1 MKKKTFTLTPDQELA
16 FQEMKS
22 GKNIFLTGEAG
33 TGKSFVTSAFIDW
46 CDENNKN
53 ILVTAPTGIAAI
65 NIQGETIHRAFE
77 LDFSPKINIPH
88 KTPRVMKAT
97 NVVLIDEI
105 SMCRVDVFE
114 YVMKTIHLAEKK
126 YKKKIQI
133 IVVGDFFQLPPV
145 VTKDIKDIL
154 SYKWKSKDFYAFE
167 SDEWDKANFS
177 YVMLKKVVRQNEPEF
192 IGNLNKA
199 RYGDRSCVQYF
210 NTRYTEKDS
219 KGINITA
226 WNQEAQKINEAE
238 LAKLSGEAWKSN
250 AEYSGSFKAG
260 DCLAEDELMLKV
272 GARVMTLVNDKAMLY
287 QNGSLGTVTALKKG
301 SITVKLDDNGFVV
314 AIEKHTWKSYK
325 YSMEDATDDDG
336 NEIKKLRKEVNGT
349 CEQFPVKLAY
359 AITMHKSQGQTF
371 DSVRLYPKT
380 FSAGQLYVA
389 LSRARTIEGLTL
401 AKPLEPWSLRAD
413 MAVKDFYGNNVIP
426 NNIVTEEN
434 IKKMFEPKQSE
445 TKESSVQP
453 SNEEWHEVIFDKE
466 ESDKVLDCKINTEN
480 SEDLSHQI
488 WSETRTGGGNVPEEV
503 IINTTPYVPDEGTV
517 EQIDLFEKK
526 PKEVKPSVTIKEA
539 TMEIMSFMMEQ
550 TEMTKEIEQFLD
562 YIRKNQK

>member
-77 LDFSPKINIPH
+77 LDFSPKINAPH
-88 KTPRVMKAT
+88 KVPRVMKAT

-133 IVVGDFFQLPPV
+133 ILVGDFFQLPPV
-145 VTKDIKDIL
+145 VTKDIKGIL

-167 SDEWDKANFS
+167 SEEWEKANLS

-192 IGNLNKA
+192 IENLNKA
-199 RYGDRSCVQYF
+199 RYGDRSCAQYF
-210 NTRYTEKDS
+210 NTRYTEKDN

-226 WNQEAQKINEAE
+226 WNQDAQKINETQ
-238 LAKLSGEAWKSN
+238 LAKLEGKVWKSN

-260 DCLAEDELMLKV
+260 DCLAEDELALKV

-301 SITVKLDDNGFVV
+301 SISVKLDDSGYVV
-314 AIEKHTWKSYK
+314 EIEKHTWKSYK
-325 YSMEDATDDDG
+325 YTMEDATDDKG
-336 NEIKKLRKEVNGT
+336 EEIKKLKKEISGT

-389 LSRARTIEGLTL
+389 LSRAKTIEGLTL
-401 AKPLEPWSLRAD
+401 AKPMDPWSLRSD
-413 MAVKDFYGNNVIP
+413 ISVKDFYNNTVIP
-426 NNIVTEEN
+426 SNIVIEEN
-434 IKKMFEPKQSE
+434 IKKMFEPKE
-445 TKESSVQP
+445 NTTQP
-453 SNEEWHEVIFDKE
+453 VEDGWHEVTIDE
-466 ESDKVLDCKINTEN
+466 GESKGAVVDDG
-480 SEDLSHQI
+480 DLSKQI
-488 WSETRTGGGNVPEEV
+488 WSESRTGGGKVEEEI
-503 IINTTPYVPDEGTV
+503 IINTTPYVSDEEVV
-517 EQIDLFEKK
+517 EQIDLFEN
-526 PKEVKPSVTIKEA
+526 EVKETKPAVTIKEA

-550 TEMTKEIEQFLD
+550 TEVTKEIKEFLD